1 VFTTGGGL
9 AVLSGD
15 RDRPGAAGVF
25 PLFRRRFPAVRPA
38 LSAAVPPFPYPEVP
52 MALDQS
58 FVGRSYPPTAP
69 YEVGRE
75 KIREF
80 AEAIGDPNP
89 VYTDPD
95 AAKAFGHPD
104 VVAPPTFAFAITY
117 QAAGVVVSDP
127 ELGLDYSRVVH
138 GDQRFTYT
146 RPVRA
151 GDLLTV
157 RSTIEAIKS
166 LAGNDI
172 LDIRGEVYDALGEHV
187 VTAWTK
193 LVSRAADPAAPAAT
207 AASAGNGEA

>member
-1 VFTTGGGL
+1 
-9 AVLSGD
+9 
-15 RDRPGAAGVF
+15 
-25 PLFRRRFPAVRPA
+25 
-38 LSAAVPPFPYPEVP
+38 

-80 AEAIGDPNP
+80 AEAIGDGNRA
-89 VYTDPD
+89 YTDPE
-95 AAKAFGHPD
+95 AAKALGHPD
-104 VVAPPTFAFAITY
+104 VIAPPTFAFAITY
-117 QAAGVVVSDP
+117 KAAGEVVQDP

-138 GDQRFTYT
+138 GDQRFAYT

-151 GDLLTV
+151 GDRLSVT
-157 RSTIEAIKS
+157 STIEGIKS

-172 LDIRGEVYDALGEHV
+172 VDVRGEVHDETGEHV

-193 LVSRAADPAAPAAT
+193 LVARAAQ
-207 AASAGNGEA
+207 SGEADGGRKGGA